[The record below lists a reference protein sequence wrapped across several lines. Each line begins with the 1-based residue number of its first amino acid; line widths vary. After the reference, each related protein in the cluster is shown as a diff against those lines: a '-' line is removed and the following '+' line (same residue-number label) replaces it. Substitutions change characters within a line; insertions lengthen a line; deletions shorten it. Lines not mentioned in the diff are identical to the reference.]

1 MILKFFE
8 IKKKNL
14 TSYKYFLLYGK
25 NKGLIEETIQKNL
38 KPVLSKNIYNYE
50 ESEVLNNKET
60 FKENILNKSFFE
72 DENTFNELWK
82 KIKGFDIPPC
92 ILVDFF
98 FMHRKQQN
106 IIENISK
113 LIETLNKNNA
123 ESKGDL
129 YI

>member
-72 DENTFNELWK
+72 D
-82 KIKGFDIPPC
+82 D
-92 ILVDFF
+92 
-98 FMHRKQQN
+98 
-106 IIENISK
+106 K
-113 LIETLNKNNA
+113 LIIIQRSTDKY
-123 ESKGDL
+123 SK
-129 YI
+129 